1 MSFGGERKGL
11 GLLATCSQQ
20 VGPDTACAVELV
32 GLLYSSR
39 SPTSIGV
46 LLLRLAGGVMNRNG
60 FVFQKSSRSAN
71 GGDPLVLHHL
81 VYLKR
86 IPRDSRR
93 NQHNL
98 ERKITLHQMFLLTL
112 AQPMPLLRRIREDIF
127 R

>member
-32 GLLYSSR
+32 GLLYSSH

-81 VYLKR
+81 FCTSPF
-86 IPRDSRR
+86 PRDGMPR
-93 NQHNL
+93 
-98 ERKITLHQMFLLTL
+98 
-112 AQPMPLLRRIREDIF
+112 AQPD
-127 R
+127 